1 MKANRINPALLIVL
15 LMIITTGC
23 TAKTYSTNQINPVD
37 QAKIHAVRSSMKPSY
52 QAEFADAA
60 LIRNIID
67 NLNDVQVKKLSPAEE
82 AKVLGNGSV
91 MNKDSIIILELI
103 DEQGGKTQSFAVLL
117 SDNQLL
123 LSDAKTMQSSER
135 TVSYLN
141 NNDEASLK
149 AVQEIYRLLKE
160 TAVLSPSSLPAS
172 VRSVSVS
179 DDSPAAVYWNP
190 KDQKAVYTQVS
201 AWLKT
206 AVPYTEKLPQA
217 EDVGAFHANIR
228 LSVLHIVVSGDLLL
242 NRRIQ

>member
-1 MKANRINPALLIVL
+1 M
-15 LMIITTGC
+15 
-23 TAKTYSTNQINPVD
+23 
-37 QAKIHAVRSSMKPSY
+37 
-52 QAEFADAA
+52 
-60 LIRNIID
+60 
-67 NLNDVQVKKLSPAEE
+67 
-82 AKVLGNGSV
+82 
-91 MNKDSIIILELI
+91 
-103 DEQGGKTQSFAVLL
+103 L

-123 LSDAKTMQSSER
+123 LSDVKTMQSSER

-206 AVPYTEKLPQA
+206 AVPYTENCRSRRMSA
-217 EDVGAFHANIR
+217 
-228 LSVLHIVVSGDLLL
+228 LSMPISG
-242 NRRIQ
+242 RPSCISSYRGTYC